1 LPSPQ
6 GKSED
11 TGNRAVGCPIR
22 ESLLEHLSFS
32 LAKLPHNAT
41 LIDWYT
47 ALSLAVRSRI
57 MQQWIASLQN
67 YTEDIPVVA
76 YLSAEFLA
84 GPQLG
89 NILVNLGIYDEAYDA
104 VKALGLNL
112 PELLQQE
119 EEPGLGNGGKGG
131 IAACFMDSLST
142 IGVPA
147 IGYGLRYEFGP
158 FRQEI
163 RDGWQVEMTEKWLSS
178 GNPWE
183 IRRPELSF
191 EIKLGGHTE
200 SYYDEQDCFRV
211 RWIPKFA
218 VRGTAYDTPVSG
230 YKTGMTNLL
239 RLWKAESAEAFD
251 FEAFRSGDYFGAIN
265 EKIASESIS
274 KILYPDDEP
283 YAGKQLRLAQQY
295 FMASCALQDMI
306 RLHLLRWKPV
316 HSFPDSFAVHLN
328 DTPPAIAVAELMRLL
343 VDEHLV
349 NWDKAWYITQNT
361 FSHTNHTMLPEALEK
376 WPVQLFADILPRH
389 FEIIYE
395 INRRFLEEIWL
406 TYPNDNDRATRLS
419 LIDESGQKYIR
430 ISHLSVL
437 GSHAL
442 NGVSE
447 MHSELLRDT
456 LFPDFYALYPERFF
470 HVTNG
475 ICARRWIVASNPG
488 LAGLITG
495 AIGDGWIG
503 NLQEIRQL
511 ESFASD
517 PNLIKKWRA
526 VKRENKCVVGAIVRE
541 LTGISIDPDTL
552 FDVQIK
558 RLHES
563 SRQHLNLLHVITL
576 YGRIKENP
584 QRDVLPRTFIFAGKA
599 SPGYFMARLIVR
611 LIHAVAGIINGDP
624 DVAGRLKIAF
634 FPDLNIKNLQKLCPA
649 ADLSEQIS
657 TAGRE
662 ASGTGSMKL
671 SMNGALTIG
680 SLNGTNIEIVS
691 DVGSEN
697 AFLFGL
703 SSGEVAAMK
712 SQGYNPMDIYRANAE
727 LKGAI
732 DLISSGLFSRD
743 DVTLFKPL
751 VDSLLNRD
759 EYMILADYQ
768 SYIDCQERVSA
779 AFRDGKNW
787 TTKSMLTVARMG
799 KFSSDR
805 AVREYCEKIWH
816 TAPLKKGSED
826 TEKDSRFQGFT

>member
-1 LPSPQ
+1 MVENLF
-6 GKSED
+6 
-11 TGNRAVGCPIR
+11 
-22 ESLLEHLSFS
+22 FS

-41 LIDWYT
+41 LIDWYL
-47 ALSLAVRSRI
+47 ALSLAVRSR
-57 MQQWIASLQN
+57 MVQQWISSLQN

-76 YLSAEFLA
+76 YLSAEFLV

-89 NILVNLGIYDEAYDA
+89 NTLVNLGLYDEAYDA
-104 VKALGLNL
+104 VKELGLNL
-112 PELLQQE
+112 PELLRQE
-119 EEPGLGNGGKGG
+119 AEPGLGYGGKGG
-131 IAACFMDSLST
+131 IAACYMDSLST
-142 IGVPA
+142 LGVPA

-163 RDGWQVEMTEKWLSS
+163 RDGWQVEMTDKWLSS

-183 IRRPELSF
+183 IRRPELSYAV
-191 EIKLGGHTE
+191 KLGGYTE

-218 VRGTAYDTPVSG
+218 VKGAAYDSPVSG

-239 RLWKAESAEAFD
+239 RLWKAESAEGFD
-251 FEAFRSGDYFGAIN
+251 FEAFRSGDYFSAIN
-265 EKIASESIS
+265 EKIASESLS

-295 FMASCALQDMI
+295 FMASCTLQDMI
-306 RLHLLRWKPV
+306 RLHLLRWKPI

-361 FSHTNHTMLPEALEK
+361 FSHTNYVMLPEALEK
-376 WPVQLFADILPRH
+376 WPVKLFAGILPRH
-389 FEIIYE
+389 LEIIYE
-395 INRRFLEEIWL
+395 INRRFLDEIWL
-406 TYPNDNDRATRLS
+406 TYPNDNDKVSRLS
-419 LIDESGQKYIR
+419 LIDESDQKYVR
-430 ISHLSVL
+430 MSHLSVL

-456 LFPDFYALYPERFF
+456 LFRDFYALYPERFF
-470 HVTNG
+470 HVTSG
-475 ICARRWIVASNPG
+475 VCARRWIVVSNPG

-495 AIGDGWIG
+495 AIGDRWIG

-517 PNLIKKWRA
+517 PSLIKKWQA
-526 VKRENKCVVGAIVRE
+526 VKRENKCVVGSIIRE
-541 LTGISIDPDTL
+541 QTGISIDPDTL

-563 SRQHLNLLHVITL
+563 SRQHLNLLHIITL
-576 YGRIKENP
+576 YSRIKNNP
-584 QRDVLPRTFIFAGKA
+584 QTDLLPRTFIFTGKA
-599 SPGYFMARLIVR
+599 SPGYFMAGLIGK

-634 FPDLNIKNLQKLCPA
+634 SPDLNMKNLQKLCPA
-649 ADLSEQIS
+649 VDVSEQIS

-680 SLNGTNIEIVS
+680 SMNGTNIEIAA

-697 AFLFGL
+697 SFLFGL

-712 SQGYNPMDIYRANAE
+712 SQGYNPMELYRANAE
-727 LKGAI
+727 LKGVI
-732 DLISSGLFSRD
+732 DVISSGLFSRD

-759 EYMILADYQ
+759 EYMTLADYQ
-768 SYIDCQERVSA
+768 SYVECHERVSA
-779 AFRDGKNW
+779 AFRDSKNW
-787 TTKSMLTVARMG
+787 TTKSILTVARMG

-816 TAPLKKGSED
+816 VEPVKK
-826 TEKDSRFQGFT
+826 